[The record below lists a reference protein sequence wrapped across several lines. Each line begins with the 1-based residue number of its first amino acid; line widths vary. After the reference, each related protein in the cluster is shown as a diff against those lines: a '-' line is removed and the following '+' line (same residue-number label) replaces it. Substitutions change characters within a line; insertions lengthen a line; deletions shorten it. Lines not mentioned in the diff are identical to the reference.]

1 LAAEELLRQA
11 EAKYEAALRIKPD
24 DHEALNNWGNALAA
38 RARRASDASAAEE
51 LLRQAEAKY
60 EAALRI
66 KPDDHAALHSFGSFS
81 LARAKRTSGRV
92 QKDLLRAAEAKLKAA
107 KKLGDTDTYNLAC
120 VYALLG
126 RPLDCRRTLDAAK
139 KAGTLPTV
147 DHLRSDEDL
156 KSVRSEAWFGELIE
170 RLSTTST

>member
-1 LAAEELLRQA
+1 MLKQA

-24 DHEALNNWGNALAA
+24 KDEALYNWGTALAA

-107 KKLGDTDTYNLAC
+107 KKLDTYNLAC